1 MREQH
6 FTFPSW
12 NGSNEIH
19 AVHWIPDGEI
29 RMVVQISHGMSEHIR
44 RYRAFAEHLCTYGI
58 LVCGHDHLGH
68 GDSVANADGYG
79 FFSEKDGNRALLHDL
94 HRVTELTK
102 RKYPDV
108 PYVLMGHSM
117 GSFLARQYVCCY
129 GSELDGAII
138 CGTGYHP
145 AGELRF
151 ALALCRG
158 LAAVKGWKYH
168 SRFLDW
174 MASGSYNMKFWP
186 NRTHFDWLSRDDASV
201 DAYIADEKCGFPFT
215 LNGYYNLFLTL
226 YKIIRPEY
234 LERMPRELPIYFIAG
249 AKDPVG
255 NNGKGVR
262 KVVDLFK
269 QHGMQKVQCKL
280 YPYDRHEILNELD
293 RYMVYEDVR
302 NWLEEVIQNL
312 RQKKEMDKQ

>member
-79 FFSEKDGNRALLHDL
+79 FFSEKDGNRALVHDL

-117 GSFLARQYVCCY
+117 GADAVC
-129 GSELDGAII
+129 
-138 CGTGYHP
+138 TV
-145 AGELRF
+145 RN
-151 ALALCRG
+151 LCR
-158 LAAVKGWKYH
+158 
-168 SRFLDW
+168 R
-174 MASGSYNMKFWP
+174 
-186 NRTHFDWLSRDDASV
+186 
-201 DAYIADEKCGFPFT
+201 
-215 LNGYYNLFLTL
+215 
-226 YKIIRPEY
+226 
-234 LERMPRELPIYFIAG
+234 
-249 AKDPVG
+249 
-255 NNGKGVR
+255 
-262 KVVDLFK
+262 
-269 QHGMQKVQCKL
+269 
-280 YPYDRHEILNELD
+280 
-293 RYMVYEDVR
+293 
-302 NWLEEVIQNL
+302 
-312 RQKKEMDKQ
+312 

>member
-79 FFSEKDGNRALLHDL
+79 FFSEKDGNRALVHDL

-151 ALALCRG
+151 ALALCRR
-158 LAAVKGWKYH
+158 LAAVKGWNYH
-168 SRFLDW
+168 SRLLDW
-174 MASGSYNMKFWP
+174 MASGSYNMKFLAES
-186 NRTHFDWLSRDDASV
+186 D
-201 DAYIADEKCGFPFT
+201 T
-215 LNGYYNLFLTL
+215 L
-226 YKIIRPEY
+226 
-234 LERMPRELPIYFIAG
+234 
-249 AKDPVG
+249 
-255 NNGKGVR
+255 
-262 KVVDLFK
+262 
-269 QHGMQKVQCKL
+269 
-280 YPYDRHEILNELD
+280 
-293 RYMVYEDVR
+293 
-302 NWLEEVIQNL
+302 
-312 RQKKEMDKQ
+312 

>member
-108 PYVLMGHSM
+108 PYVLM
-117 GSFLARQYVCCY
+117 
-129 GSELDGAII
+129 
-138 CGTGYHP
+138 
-145 AGELRF
+145 
-151 ALALCRG
+151 
-158 LAAVKGWKYH
+158 
-168 SRFLDW
+168 
-174 MASGSYNMKFWP
+174 
-186 NRTHFDWLSRDDASV
+186 
-201 DAYIADEKCGFPFT
+201 
-215 LNGYYNLFLTL
+215 
-226 YKIIRPEY
+226 
-234 LERMPRELPIYFIAG
+234 
-249 AKDPVG
+249 
-255 NNGKGVR
+255 
-262 KVVDLFK
+262 
-269 QHGMQKVQCKL
+269 
-280 YPYDRHEILNELD
+280 
-293 RYMVYEDVR
+293 
-302 NWLEEVIQNL
+302 
-312 RQKKEMDKQ
+312 